1 MLENLLQTCGLNTT
15 EQQVF
20 LHLFERGE
28 SIASVL
34 AKQLQLKRTT
44 VYAALDALVHYGIV
58 ARKKRGSVTYFTCL
72 SPEMVGRL
80 LEGRARQEFE
90 EVQGATHL
98 LQAQL
103 KQLLPKT
110 QDFGAF
116 EISTVESIEAMYLQ
130 LEVTLVS
137 GDFTSFFNPQLAI
150 KSERYKTLV
159 KNFLKSTSKTKAT
172 IREIMVSGPM
182 TDWYKSF
189 VNNPNHKIKEI
200 DKDAQFFSDVILIN
214 DYVIFN
220 SYDPKNEVGIK
231 IREKHLHQSLLT
243 LFNWMW
249 ERI

>member
-1 MLENLLQTCGLNTT
+1 MLQNLLQTCGLNST
-15 EQQVF
+15 EQEVF

-28 SIASVL
+28 SIASVM

-44 VYAALDALVHYGIV
+44 VYAALDALVHLGIV
-58 ARKKRGSVTYFTCL
+58 SRKKRGATSYFSCL
-72 SPEMVGRL
+72 APDMVAKV
-80 LEGRARQEFE
+80 LEGRAREQFE
-90 EVQGATHL
+90 DVHSATRLLQTHL
-98 LQAQL
+98 
-103 KQLLPKT
+103 KELLPKK

-116 EISTVESIEAMYLQ
+116 EISTFESMEAVYQQ
-130 LEVTLVS
+130 LEETLIS

-159 KNFLKSTSKTKAT
+159 KNFLKSTANTKAN
-172 IREIMVSGPM
+172 IREIMVAGPM
-182 TDWYKSF
+182 TDWYKSH
-189 VNNPNHKIKEI
+189 VNNPNHQIKEM
-200 DKDAQFFSDVILIN
+200 DTSTLFFSDIILVN

-231 IREKHLHQSLLT
+231 IHEKHLHQSLLT

>member
-1 MLENLLQTCGLNTT
+1 MLENLLQTCGLNAT
-15 EQQVF
+15 EQAVF

-34 AKQLQLKRTT
+34 AKQLHLKRTT
-44 VYAALDALVHYGIV
+44 VYAALDTLVHLGIV
-58 ARKKRGSVTYFTCL
+58 ARKKRGSVTYFSCL
-72 SPEMVGRL
+72 APDMTAKI
-80 LEGRARQEFE
+80 LEAHAREQFE
-90 EVQGATHL
+90 DVQSATQL
-98 LQAQL
+98 LQTHL

-116 EISTVESIEAMYLQ
+116 EISTFESMEAVYLQ
-130 LEVTLVS
+130 LEETLLS

-150 KSERYKTLV
+150 KTERYKNLV
-159 KNFLKSTSKTKAT
+159 KNFLKSTSNTKVQ
-172 IREIMVSGPM
+172 IREILVAGPM
-182 TDWYKSF
+182 TDWYKSH
-189 VNNPNHKIKEI
+189 VNNPNHQIKEMESS
-200 DKDAQFFSDVILIN
+200 ALFFSDVILVN

-249 ERI
+249 DRI

>member
-1 MLENLLQTCGLNTT
+1 MIKNLLQTCGLNTT

-44 VYAALDALVHYGIV
+44 VYAALDALVHFGIV
-58 ARKKRGSVTYFTCL
+58 TRKKRGAASYFSCL
-72 SPEMVGRL
+72 PPEMVAKM
-80 LEGRARQEFE
+80 LEARARQQFE
-90 EVQGATHL
+90 DVHNATHL

-103 KQLLPKT
+103 KGLLPKK

-116 EISTVESIEAMYLQ
+116 EVSTFESMEAVYLQ
-130 LEVTLVS
+130 LEETLVS

-159 KNFLKSTSKTKAT
+159 KNFLISTSKTKAT

-189 VNNPNHKIKEI
+189 VDNPNHKIKEI
-200 DKDAQFFSDVILIN
+200 DKDARFFSDIILIN
-214 DYVIFN
+214 DYAIFN

-249 ERI
+249 DRI